1 LPVANANYSQP
12 LLVTIGAS
20 PHLTGDAVGLL
31 SALTQAGELTGRVAG
46 SDAARAYAKDLPLDT
61 MVKLPRQFSR
71 KRT

>member
-31 SALTQAGELTGRVAG
+31 SALTQAGKLTGCIAG
-46 SDAARAYAKDLPLDT
+46 SDAARAHARICRLT
-61 MVKLPRQFSR
+61 QMVKLPRQFSR